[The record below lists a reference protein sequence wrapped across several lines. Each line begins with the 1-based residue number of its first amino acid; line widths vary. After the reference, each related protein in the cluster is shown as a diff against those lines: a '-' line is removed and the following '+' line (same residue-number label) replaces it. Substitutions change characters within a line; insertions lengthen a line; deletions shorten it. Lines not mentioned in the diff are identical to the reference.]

1 MQSKRIIRRFCGWNN
16 VKPLPLHMSEMF
28 FRTTPGGRKE
38 LCLGMLLG
46 DALILMLPSFFY
58 LFFFLLSFFFLA
70 QYLQPP
76 WDKAWAWRH
85 PRLGD
90 NHFIV
95 IKYSRLLNVYP
106 ANVRFVKKSQPGRF
120 SGFFFC
126 SSLPPCNWEDRF
138 LVHLIHFYHCPAF

>member
-1 MQSKRIIRRFCGWNN
+1 MQSKRIIRRFCSWNN
-16 VKPLPLHMSEMF
+16 VKRLPLHMSEMF
-28 FRTTPGGRKE
+28 LRTTPGGRKE

-46 DALILMLPSFFY
+46 DALILMLTSF
-58 LFFFLLSFFFLA
+58 LFFFLSFFFLA

-120 SGFFFC
+120 LGCFFC
-126 SSLPPCNWEDRF
+126 SSLPPCNWEDRS